1 MHARIFPA
9 PPHYQSH
16 PSRQPRTHALT
27 QLQLVWP
34 IYARAVQEYI
44 KPAQPPTGARAHAH
58 TFFPFPISS
67 SVHPT
72 APLSR
77 PFHAS
82 RTTDRCDSSFLS
94 PRTIALC
101 RDPSPLPA
109 AADDEHPAA
118 AAAPRASPAWP
129 NGAHARASG
138 FEQQVERDQRERRSR
153 ALLKSDF
160 GSRQRRHVF
169 RAHFRVH
176 AHLADR
182 DAGMH
187 PSPPRTPPPIPSET
201 APLDK
206 IPMMGMLAWFI
217 NIFVSHNALTPD
229 PILILFITSVLALA
243 WAVFTLFSY
252 HRSSANA
259 RLVSL
264 VDMGIFGTLIAG
276 VYLLRGI
283 ADADCSDDPSQ
294 SRLWTNRVA
303 VPAVVDW
310 QPNKPCAMLKA
321 SWAFAIMN
329 IIFFFTTAVAAF
341 SHGDSL
347 SAYYGDE
354 RVVRTRHTTHYHHG
368 GRHGHRHHSRSRSG
382 GSRRSH
388 SHSRRVYV

>member
-1 MHARIFPA
+1 MFFALIFVCTRIS
-9 PPHYQSH
+9 QIV
-16 PSRQPRTHALT
+16 TL
-27 QLQLVWP
+27 
-34 IYARAVQEYI
+34 
-44 KPAQPPTGARAHAH
+44 
-58 TFFPFPISS
+58 
-67 SVHPT
+67 
-72 APLSR
+72 
-77 PFHAS
+77 
-82 RTTDRCDSSFLS
+82 
-94 PRTIALC
+94 
-101 RDPSPLPA
+101 
-109 AADDEHPAA
+109 
-118 AAAPRASPAWP
+118 
-129 NGAHARASG
+129 
-138 FEQQVERDQRERRSR
+138 
-153 ALLKSDF
+153 
-160 GSRQRRHVF
+160 
-169 RAHFRVH
+169 
-176 AHLADR
+176 
-182 DAGMH
+182 
-187 PSPPRTPPPIPSET
+187 
-201 APLDK
+201 

-354 RVVRTRHTTHYHHG
+354 RVP
-368 GRHGHRHHSRSRSG
+368 
-382 GSRRSH
+382 
-388 SHSRRVYV
+388 